1 MWRSHLCS
9 LDACEYFA
17 RERNA
22 ATRQLPGGC
31 ATQRVI
37 MRKRFLLLNPRTES
51 NRTNSDSHR
60 ILDIRIELK
69 YIPIRKAAVA
79 ELVDASDL
87 GSGER
92 LLVGVRVSPAAHS
105 HEVILNPAQPDEE
118 SRTKRSSPCDSPL
131 LLEQT
136 CRTHVRIGGE

>member
-1 MWRSHLCS
+1 MWRSHPCS
-9 LDACEYFA
+9 LDACEYFG
-17 RERNA
+17 RERYA
-22 ATRQLPGGC
+22 

-37 MRKRFLLLNPRTES
+37 IRKRFLFLNPRTES

-105 HEVILNPAQPDEE
+105 HNVILKNPAHKE
-118 SRTKRSSPCDSPL
+118 SYSEQFPASFGTNIKELVFDSTANKRIEHADSL
-131 LLEQT
+131 A
-136 CRTHVRIGGE
+136 

>member
-92 LLVGVRVSPAAHS
+92 LLVGVRVSPAAHCVPNLCGS
-105 HEVILNPAQPDEE
+105 SSEGHEGLLWRTPSGGVSPSAHSSVVILNPSVD
-118 SRTKRSSPCDSPL
+118 
-131 LLEQT
+131 
-136 CRTHVRIGGE
+136 G